1 MRYRRERRYCY
12 YTKSNT
18 FSALYWSFPPSS
30 DKDDSITL
38 FQGLSLRLPVART
51 EKELKHGF
59 QVVSRRKAVYNETP
73 VEFIPEEGKTR
84 R

>member
-12 YTKSNT
+12 YTVSR
-18 FSALYWSFPPSS
+18 
-30 DKDDSITL
+30 
-38 FQGLSLRLPVART
+38 LSLRLPVART